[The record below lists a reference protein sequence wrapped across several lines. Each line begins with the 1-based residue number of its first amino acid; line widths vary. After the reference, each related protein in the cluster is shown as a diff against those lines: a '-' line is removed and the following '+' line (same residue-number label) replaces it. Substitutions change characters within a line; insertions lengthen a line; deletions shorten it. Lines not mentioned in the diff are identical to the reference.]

1 MTLAKE
7 QMKNHSLT
15 GTLAKAKGKA
25 TFKGNFQQR
34 CEICGIPF
42 RLQYSTPCVC
52 VCRTLFTAAIAAVMS
67 TCDSVKTVLSGAV
80 FTLINAS
87 AVLRTGQNGKVQEV
101 LSTAVQ
107 IK

>member
-1 MTLAKE
+1 MRDMRNTFSIAVL
-7 QMKNHSLT
+7 NSL
-15 GTLAKAKGKA
+15 
-25 TFKGNFQQR
+25 
-34 CEICGIPF
+34 
-42 RLQYSTPCVC
+42 CVC

-87 AVLRTGQNGKVQEV
+87 AVLRTGQNGKMQEV

>member
-1 MTLAKE
+1 M
-7 QMKNHSLT
+7 
-15 GTLAKAKGKA
+15 
-25 TFKGNFQQR
+25 
-34 CEICGIPF
+34 EIFSKDARYAEYLFDC
-42 RLQYSTPCVC
+42 STQLPVC

-87 AVLRTGQNGKVQEV
+87 AVLRTGQNGKMQEV